1 MEKRKLPFV
10 WGSQAAV
17 RRPVSSFI
25 TLGHAPRAKP
35 ATGVPQARLSA
46 TTSSKGSTQ
55 QGVIT
60 LTASIPHNSP
70 RYCCVQSCNHSSDL
84 HITAATSEYPH
95 SQHAAVSYK
104 LI

>member
-25 TLGHAPRAKP
+25 NIGNAPRAKP

-46 TTSSKGSTQ
+46 TTSPKGSSQ

-60 LTASIPHNSP
+60 LTAAFPINSFK
-70 RYCCVQSCNHSSDL
+70 C
-84 HITAATSEYPH
+84 
-95 SQHAAVSYK
+95 
-104 LI
+104 